1 MIIIILRYIIT
12 LALQCTVNLHQIMFC
27 HKVHQMKFREVFF
40 LPKLF
45 SLKVFPQTINKK
57 FPSHFNQ
64 LVVTI
69 VDDDA
74 N

>member
-12 LALQCTVNLHQIMFC
+12 IALQCTVNLHQIRFC
-27 HKVHQMKFREVFF
+27 HKVHQMKFCEVFF
-40 LPKLF
+40 WPKLF
-45 SLKVFPQTINKK
+45 SPNTKQK
-57 FPSHFNQ
+57 FPSRFNQ